1 MKTIK
6 LCDNDLFSAIRAASK
21 FQILLPPKDMS
32 FSVGLEVDDK
42 LYKKIT
48 NDSRLAEE
56 IFGDISK
63 LYKEGVKL
71 LVAEGNAIEKEFFS
85 KSKPKAWVATQWK
98 KRAPEVLAPI
108 QKKMEAKALK
118 RVADWQKVQGDA
130 TKYVVKCV
138 FKTTVGTLGVA
149 TATLGTVVAFG
160 AGGGAG
166 GGVAIYGLVKAVIA
180 LGKEINKLRK
190 DVDQAEH
197 DLQKNATAL
206 QALYKDKSRGKTGIR
221 EAGAEFF
228 NSLSP
233 VEVKSVN
240 TVSGHYDSFK
250 GKLDRVDKKLSAT
263 AVKLNDILDAQED
276 LQKEITVKV
285 EKMLATR
292 GYNSKKLPKLQGT
305 MRKMRFETVK
315 MIAEVGDSIGRMDN
329 ARKRQATYKKMVDQ
343 LKSQKPGWV
352 KIVEV
357 GITLG
362 DLALGAAFTDFSKL
376 DQVLVLVDTVGVE
389 IDAMLAEE
397 I

>member
-6 LCDNDLFSAIRAASK
+6 LCDNDLSSAIRALSK

-48 NDSRLAEE
+48 NDSRLAAE
-56 IFGDISK
+56 IFDDVSK
-63 LYKEGVKL
+63 LYKVGVSH

-85 KSKPKAWVATQWK
+85 KNKPKAWVAAEWK
-98 KRAPEVLAPI
+98 KRAPKALEPV
-108 QKKMEAKALK
+108 QKQMEAKALK
-118 RVADWQKVQGDA
+118 RIAAWQKVQGDA
-130 TKYVVKCV
+130 TKYTVKCV
-138 FKTTVGTLGVA
+138 FKTTVGTLGVG
-149 TATLGTVVAFG
+149 TAALGTVVAFG

-166 GGVAIYGLVKAVIA
+166 GGVAIYGLVKAVVS

-190 DVDQAEH
+190 DVDEAES

-206 QALYKDKSRGKTGIR
+206 QKLYKDKSRGKTGIR

-240 TVSGHYDSFK
+240 TVSSHYDSFK

-263 AVKLNDILDAQED
+263 SVKLNDILDAQED

-285 EKMLATR
+285 EKMLAQR
-292 GYNSKKLPKLQGT
+292 GYNSKKLPKLQAT
-305 MRKMRFETVK
+305 MRKMRFETAK
-315 MIAEVGDSIGRMDN
+315 MIAEISDAMGRIAD
-329 ARKRQATYKKMVDQ
+329 ARKRQALYKKIVDQ

-362 DLALGAAFTDFSKL
+362 DLALGAGFTDFSKL

-389 IDAMLAEE
+389 IDGMLAEE